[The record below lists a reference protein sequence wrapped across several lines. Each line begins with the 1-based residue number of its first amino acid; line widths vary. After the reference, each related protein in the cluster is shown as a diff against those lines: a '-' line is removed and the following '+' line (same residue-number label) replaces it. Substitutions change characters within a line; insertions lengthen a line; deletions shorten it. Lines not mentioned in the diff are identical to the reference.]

1 MERKQLG
8 IEIKEIDMTGRTIEA
23 IVSTSDLDDG
33 NDIILPGAFART
45 LREDAKRVKM
55 LWQHQG
61 HKPIGRPLE
70 MRELP
75 QGGLFVKSYVSK
87 IQQGEDF
94 LTLAEEKIVD
104 EFSIGYSVNESEDDG
119 KIRKISDLKLWEF
132 SPVTWGMNPNTSLLS
147 IKSIDKVCP
156 KEIERVLR
164 DAGLS
169 RKEAKS
175 LISGGFKCLRDA
187 DNSGEVNELSLALKN
202 FNSNLKV

>member
-8 IEIKEIDMTGRTIEA
+8 IEIKEIDMKGRTIEA

-33 NDIILPGAFART
+33 GDIILPGAFART

-61 HKPIGRPLE
+61 HKPIGKPLE

-119 KIRKISDLKLWEF
+119 AIRKISDLKLWEF

-147 IKSIDKVCP
+147 IKSIEKVCP

-169 RKEAKS
+169 IKEAKS

-187 DNSGEVNELSLALKN
+187 DTSNELNELKTALQNFKN
-202 FNSNLKV
+202 DLKV